1 MPDEEVVVS
10 VWMELATTVLGLGA
24 DVGCMLGENGNQLDT
39 KTVEQL
45 IREVCRLAVIA

>member
-1 MPDEEVVVS
+1 MPDEDVVVS
-10 VWMELATTVLGLGA
+10 VCGATTVFGP
-24 DVGCMLGENGNQLDT
+24 DIGCMLGENGNQLDT